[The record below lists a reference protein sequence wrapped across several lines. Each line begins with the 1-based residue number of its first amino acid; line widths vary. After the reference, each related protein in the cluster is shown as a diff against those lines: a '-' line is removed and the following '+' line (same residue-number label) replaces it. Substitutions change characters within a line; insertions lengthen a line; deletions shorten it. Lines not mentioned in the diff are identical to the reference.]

1 MELETKSILSGRV
14 TESGR
19 LSLPAELRRKVGL
32 DKGGPVRIDIVDGS
46 IRITTMNEV
55 KERIRNLA
63 RESGLTKKA
72 SVAGFLDW
80 RAEERQTETKGKKR

>member
-1 MELETKSILSGRV
+1 M
-14 TESGR
+14 
-19 LSLPAELRRKVGL
+19 
-32 DKGGPVRIDIVDGS
+32 DGS

-55 KERIRNLA
+55 KERIRSLA

-80 RAEERQTETKGKKR
+80 RADERQTEAKGKKR